1 MLKKGGFNH
10 TTSLILIFCTIF
22 ALFLGTGV
30 LASNCHTNRYY
41 LSDYDPFVGKTPG
54 WARSSLWPLSKDKRA
69 SGNLFL

>member
-1 MLKKGGFNH
+1 
-10 TTSLILIFCTIF
+10 
-22 ALFLGTGV
+22 LFLGTGV

-54 WARSSLWPLSKDKRA
+54 WARSGLWPLSKDKRA